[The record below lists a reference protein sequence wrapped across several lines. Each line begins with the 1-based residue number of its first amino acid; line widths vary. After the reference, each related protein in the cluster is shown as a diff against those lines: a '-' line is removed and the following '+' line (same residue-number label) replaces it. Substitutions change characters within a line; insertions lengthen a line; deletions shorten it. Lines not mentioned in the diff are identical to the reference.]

1 MMVWIT
7 CALFMAAVAA
17 ASYLLTRGTVNDS
30 EGYFMAGRSLTG
42 TFIAGSLLLT
52 NISAEQIIGLAG
64 SAYAF
69 NMSSMAWEITSVVAI
84 MIMAL
89 VFLPRYL
96 ANGFTTLPQ
105 YLGNRFSPAV
115 RQATVTLFL
124 LGYGLVT
131 IPSVLYSGTIAV
143 LQTFVT
149 ELDGPY
155 SFTGVML
162 VIGLIGLAYSVS
174 GGLRAIAISDTL
186 NGVGLVFFGF
196 LIPFLALQ
204 QLGDGSA
211 WAGWQTV
218 TTAHPEKLNAIG
230 SETDPTPFLTLFT
243 GMLFANL
250 AYWGT
255 NQYVIQRSLAAKS
268 LAAGQKGVLLSG
280 FFKLLIPIFIML
292 PGIIAYHLY
301 GDSLAS
307 MDHAYPRLV
316 SDVLPSFL
324 TGIFLAVLLGAVFSS
339 FNSLLQSSATLIT
352 YDVYE
357 PWLKKRTGQV
367 VDDTTRIRIGR
378 LACVVITLCGLIAAP
393 SLQHAPDGLWQLI
406 RKFTGFYNIPIIVIV
421 LGAMFM
427 PRATSKAAVAVV
439 LFHIPAYAI
448 ITFWWDTGIHFIHW
462 YAILFTLEMTILWA
476 VKGPTYQ
483 APDNS
488 AEIDL
493 TPWPH
498 RWKMVGFLGSCVVGL
513 YLLLSPLGIAS

>member
-1 MMVWIT
+1 MVWIT
-7 CALFMAAVAA
+7 CALFMAAVAI

-69 NMSSMAWEITSVVAI
+69 NMSSMAWEVTSVAAI
-84 MIMAL
+84 MIMAI

-131 IPSVLYSGTIAV
+131 IPSILYSGTTAV

-149 ELDGPY
+149 DLDGPY
-155 SFTGVML
+155 SFTIVMI
-162 VIGLIGLAYSVS
+162 VIGLLGMAYSVS

-196 LIPFLALQ
+196 LIPILALQ

-211 WAGWQTV
+211 WQGWQTV
-218 TTAHPEKLNAIG
+218 ISVHPEKLNAIG
-230 SETDPTPFLTLFT
+230 SDTDPTPFITLFT

-250 AYWGT
+250 SYWGT

-268 LAAGQKGVLLSG
+268 LAAGQKGVLLAG

-292 PGIIAYHLY
+292 PGIIAFHLY
-301 GDSLAS
+301 GDTLSS

-316 SDVLPSFL
+316 RDVLPSFL
-324 TGIFLAVLLGAVFSS
+324 TGVFLAVLLGAVFSS
-339 FNSLLQSSATLIT
+339 FNSLLQSSATLIAF
-352 YDVYE
+352 DVYE
-357 PWLKKRTGQV
+357 PWLQRTTGKR
-367 VDDTTRIRIGR
+367 VDDATRMRIGR
-378 LACVVITLCGLIAAP
+378 IACIVITLSGLLVAP
-393 SLQHAPDGLWQLI
+393 SLQLAPEGLWQLI
-406 RKFTGFYNIPIIVIV
+406 RKFTGFYNIPIIAIV
-421 LGAMFM
+421 LAAMFM
-427 PRATSKAAVAVV
+427 PRTSAKAAFGVV
-439 LFHIPAYAI
+439 LFHVPTYAI
-448 ITFWWDTGIHFIHW
+448 ITFWWDTGLHFIHW
-462 YAILFTLEMTILWA
+462 YAILFAIEMTILWTIR
-476 VKGPTYQ
+476 GPVYQ
-483 APDNS
+483 TPTSSEN
-488 AEIDL
+488 IDL
-493 TPWPH
+493 TPWRY
-498 RWKMVGFLGSCVVGL
+498 RWLTVGFLSLCVVGL
-513 YLLLSPLGIAS
+513 YVFLSPLGVAR

>member
-1 MMVWIT
+1 MAGV
-7 CALFMAAVAA
+7 AL

-30 EGYFMAGRSLTG
+30 EGYFMAGRSLSG

-69 NMSSMAWEITSVVAI
+69 NMSSMAWEVLSVLAI
-84 MIMAL
+84 MIMAM

-105 YLGNRFSPAV
+105 YLGERFSPLV

-124 LGYGLVT
+124 LGYSLVT

-143 LQTFVT
+143 LQTFGT
-149 ELDGPY
+149 ELDGAH
-155 SFTGVML
+155 SFTIVMI
-162 VIGLIGLAYSVS
+162 VIGLIGMAYSVS

-186 NGVGLVFFGF
+186 NGAGLVFFGF

-204 QLGDGSA
+204 QLGDGSV
-211 WAGWQTV
+211 WSGWQSV
-218 TTAHPEKLNAIG
+218 TTVHPEKLNAIG
-230 SETDPTPFLTLFT
+230 SDTDPTPFVTLFT

-268 LAAGQKGVLLSG
+268 LAAGQKGVMLAG
-280 FFKLLIPIFIML
+280 FFKLLIPVFIML
-292 PGIIAYHLY
+292 PGVIAYHLY
-301 GDSLAS
+301 GDSLNS

-357 PWLKKRTGQV
+357 PWLATRGGQT
-367 VDDTTRIRIGR
+367 VDDATRIRIGR
-378 LACVVITLCGLIAAP
+378 IACVVITLSGLLVAP
-393 SLQHAPDGLWQLI
+393 SLQLAPEGLWQLI
-406 RKFTGFYNIPIIVIV
+406 RKFTGFYNIPIIALV
-421 LGAMFM
+421 LGAMFL
-427 PRATSKAAVAVV
+427 PRASAKAAVAVV
-439 LFHIPAYAI
+439 LFHVPAYAV

-462 YAILFTLEMTILWA
+462 YAILFVIEMTILWA
-476 VKGPTYQ
+476 VRGPVY
-483 APDNS
+483 S
-488 AEIDL
+488 GAETTASGAVSNKDDIDL
-493 TPWPH
+493 TPWRY
-498 RWKMVGFLGSCVVGL
+498 RWPMVGFLSLCVIGL
-513 YLLLSPLGIAS
+513 YVFLSPLGVAS